1 MKTSR
6 HSGIIHIAEIVTA
19 ILTLAIG
26 QPAISQQFDSD
37 LIERTRAASRM
48 VPGDLPFE
56 VRFQGYNYWSW
67 PLSYAVEGA
76 PSDMFPG
83 NHGVFQIRFSNGW
96 IMVDAGADKEIV
108 WEKGDTFSDEE
119 FALVGAALRGASLI
133 VATHEHHDHIGG
145 VVRGPWAADASR
157 RAMLTTEQLEALM
170 TRPNHPSIRI
180 SQEHADQFLSVSYDE
195 LLPIAPG
202 VVLIKAAGHTP
213 GSQMVYVKL
222 ESGTEMLFVGD
233 VVWMAAALDS
243 GSQKPVSIS
252 SEVGEDRDALAE
264 QIKWLQELRR
274 TGLAIV
280 VAHDARAIDE
290 LIENGLIKDG
300 AYTGKSN

>member
-6 HSGIIHIAEIVTA
+6 HGGNVQIAEIFAA
-19 ILTLAIG
+19 ISILAIA

-76 PSDMFPG
+76 PSDIFPG
-83 NHGVFQIRFSNGW
+83 SHGVFQIRFSDGW

-108 WEKGDTFSDEE
+108 WQEGDTFSDED
-119 FALVGAALRGASLI
+119 FALVGAALRGANLI
-133 VATHEHHDHIGG
+133 IATHEHHDHISG
-145 VVRGPWAADASR
+145 VVRGPWAAEASQ
-157 RAMLTTEQLEALM
+157 RAMLTTEQLQTLV
-170 TRPNHPSIRI
+170 TRPNHPGIKI
-180 SQEHADQFLSVSYDE
+180 SQDHADQFLSVSYDE

-222 ESGTEMLFVGD
+222 DSGTEMLFVGD

-243 GSQKPVSIS
+243 GAQKPVGIS
-252 SEVGEDRDALAE
+252 SEVGEDRDALSE
-264 QIKWLQELRR
+264 QIKWLQELRKS
-274 TGLAIV
+274 GLTIV
-280 VAHDARAIDE
+280 VAHDAHAIDE
-290 LIENGLIKDG
+290 LIENGLMKDG

>member
-6 HSGIIHIAEIVTA
+6 HGDIIQIAEILAV
-19 ILTLAIG
+19 IFVLAIT
-26 QPAISQQFDSD
+26 QPALSQQFDSV

-48 VPGDLPFE
+48 IPGDLPFE

-67 PLSYAVEGA
+67 PLSDAVEGA
-76 PSDMFPG
+76 PSDMLPG
-83 NHGVFQIRFSNGW
+83 AHGVFQIRFSDGW
-96 IMVDAGADKEIV
+96 IMVDAGADKEIA
-108 WEKGDTFSDEE
+108 WQEGNTFSDED
-119 FALVGAALRGASLI
+119 FALVGAALRGARLI

-145 VVRGPWAADASR
+145 VVHGPWAADASQ
-157 RAMLTTEQLEALM
+157 RAMLTTEQLETLM
-170 TRPNHPSIRI
+170 TRPNHPGIKI
-180 SQEHADQFLSVSYDE
+180 SREHAAQYLSVSYDE

-222 ESGTEMLFVGD
+222 DSGAEMLLVGD
-233 VVWMAAALDS
+233 VVWMTAALDS
-243 GSQKPVSIS
+243 GSQKPVEIS
-252 SEVGEDRDALAE
+252 HEIGEDRDALAE
-264 QIKWLQELRR
+264 QIRWLQELRKS
-274 TGLAIV
+274 GLAIV

-300 AYTGKSN
+300 AYTGQSN